1 MGRRHINA
9 DVVVVGGGPAGS
21 SAAIACALRG
31 LRVMLFERD
40 RFDADRPGETLHPG
54 IEPLLSQLG
63 VAERLRELA
72 LPRHRGIWI
81 EWGGP
86 RRFERFGK
94 DHHGPWYGFQVR
106 RSAFDRLL
114 VTRAGEIGVNVRQPE
129 AVVDVFCEDGEVRGV
144 VTDEIQVTARMV
156 VDASGVSRWFD
167 RKMGVGSD
175 QHSPKLLARYG
186 YVEGH
191 CPTRDDAPALVGD
204 ASGWAWTAKVWR
216 DTYQWTRLTFDGH
229 EPVGGWVPKEFQ
241 TLRPRG
247 RMCGADVTWRLATR
261 TAGKGWMLI
270 GDAAAV
276 LDPTS
281 SHGVL
286 KAIVS
291 GMTAGH
297 LVGAVLSG
305 KAPVDGAADAYH
317 EWLSRWFTAD
327 AAKLARFYRDL
338 GVDGFG

>member
-1 MGRRHINA
+1 MGRRHVNT

-54 IEPLLSQLG
+54 IELLLSQLG

-81 EWGGP
+81 EWGAP

-94 DHHGPWYGFQVR
+94 DHHGSWCGFQVR
-106 RSAFDRLL
+106 RNAFDRLL
-114 VTRAGEIGVNVRQPE
+114 VMRAGEIGVDVRQPE
-129 AVVDVFCEDGEVRGV
+129 AVVDVFCENGEVRGV
-144 VTDEIQVTARMV
+144 VTDETHATTRMV
-156 VDASGVSRWFD
+156 IDASGVSRWLD
-167 RKMGVGSD
+167 RKMRLGSS
-175 QHSPKLLARYG
+175 QHSPMLLVRYG
-186 YVEGH
+186 YAEGR
-191 CPTRDDAPALVGD
+191 CPERDDAPVLVGD
-204 ASGWAWTAKVWR
+204 ASGWTWTAKVWR
-216 DTYQWTRLTFDGH
+216 DTYQWTRLTFDGC
-229 EPVGGWVPKEFQ
+229 EPVGGWIPEEFQ
-241 TLRPRG
+241 ALKPHG
-247 RMCGADVTWRLATR
+247 RMRGADVTWRLATR
-261 TAGKGWMLI
+261 TSGKGWMLI

-297 LVGAVLSG
+297 LVGAVLNG
-305 KAPVDGAADAYH
+305 KAPLDGAADAYH
-317 EWLSRWFTAD
+317 EWLSRWFAAD
-327 AAKLARFYRDL
+327 AAKLALFYRDL
-338 GVDGFG
+338 GVEGFG